1 MSFNPSHIHTQY
13 LLYHRKEK
21 KPAGG
26 GTRCLQCQVEAT
38 CPYSAKKIYLDPA
51 PAQPRWPMSVVYDIE
66 DAPEGYLPGL
76 KQAIDTGK
84 TEMCSA
90 WYHL

>member
-1 MSFNPSHIHTQY
+1 M
-13 LLYHRKEK
+13 YHRPEK

-51 PAQPRWPMSVVYDIE
+51 PERPCWPMSVVCDIE
-66 DAPEGYLPGL
+66 DAPGGYVQKL
-76 KQAIDTGK
+76 KEAIDTGETGMFK
-84 TEMCSA
+84 LYEMPNSVEMST
-90 WYHL
+90 L